1 MDMPKVRPR
10 DMAAGLAKVI
20 ETHTLIRN
28 GIRQRAEAEAEFRE
42 RRDAELNAQARLDG
56 KAGK

>member
-1 MDMPKVRPR
+1 
-10 DMAAGLAKVI
+10 MAAGLAKVI